1 MTKKQKRG
9 DEGVIRNR
17 SDGEGGG
24 IVGGAPWLP
33 ENQKTFLEQPHPQ
46 TLKLFS
52 LGLRLMMTLKDS

>member
-33 ENQKTFLEQPHPQ
+33 ENQKKP
-46 TLKLFS
+46 S
-52 LGLRLMMTLKDS
+52 LNNRTHKP